1 MPLTLVNNKGFSM
14 MEALVA
20 AMIFSI
26 GVVGVYA
33 TMSSQN
39 EPSME
44 SDERVKAAFAG
55 KRFLETLRGKV
66 DAQTYSTGD
75 LSIGTHNPVSVGTYT
90 FSYVVS
96 NPGGS
101 GARHVDL
108 TITW

>member
-1 MPLTLVNNKGFSM
+1 MILNKKGFSM
-14 MEALVA
+14 MEAMVA
-20 AMIFSI
+20 AMIFAI

-55 KRFLETLRGKV
+55 KKFLESLRGRV
-66 DAQTYSTGD
+66 DAQTFTTGD
-75 LSIGTHNPVSVGTYT
+75 LSIGTHTPVSVGTYSY
-90 FSYVVS
+90 SYVVS
-96 NPGGS
+96 NPGPG

-108 TITW
+108 TVTW

>member
-1 MPLTLVNNKGFSM
+1 MSLKRSNNKGFSM

-20 AMIFSI
+20 AMIFAI

-39 EPSME
+39 TPSME
-44 SDERVKAAFAG
+44 SDDRVKAAFAG
-55 KRFLETLRGKV
+55 KKFLESLRGKV
-66 DAQTYSTGD
+66 DAQTYATGD
-75 LSIGTHNPVSVGTYT
+75 LSIGTHTPVTVGTYS

-96 NPGGS
+96 SPGTS

-108 TITW
+108 TISW